1 LYKTTTRG
9 VINFYKKQQEDIKII
24 LIFRSLS
31 IFITSFFYAFG
42 SPDHSLGQ
50 KTFIIICILIASLIL
65 QYLYVKNWGST
76 PSIIFLV
83 LLEVTGNT
91 ILLIPSG
98 GIASPYLWY
107 SLNTIL
113 ISSIRLNQILCWIN
127 FAVYLSTSMGILYLG
142 TYPSLELLPYIYNHE
157 RNFILSLI
165 LITIAMQ
172 ILARYMKKLGREKEK
187 LRDVNKE
194 LQWSNTKIKA
204 TMDHTMELYQMVD
217 MLSAERDGAGL
228 ISLIIDSTR
237 KITKAKDV
245 IFYSPKFQTSPI
257 VDGDV
262 RKEIEDQIK
271 FKILE
276 RWSNFIE
283 TTYPIEIR
291 VNEQVFIL
299 TPIKSNALPYGIL
312 GIGSIN
318 YEGKD
323 GAYSSYAEQMNFLS
337 KLSAIVL
344 ERVELEQVNRGL
356 IINEEQNRIADEI
369 HDSVLQQLFS
379 ASCGLFALI
388 KSKKTDKKQLE
399 EDLNTIRSAINRAMK
414 DLRSVIYGM
423 SWKKNGTNNF
433 ELDLRD
439 HIHEVKSL
447 NKVDIHL
454 DIEGKH
460 ELLTNT
466 QKMALYRIICEGI
479 GNGLRHG
486 KAKAINITLGI
497 DLDLITLT
505 IRDNGRGF
513 DYKRFMNSKQG
524 GLGIKNMNYLVQSLQ
539 GDLQFYSEAGKGTE
553 IIITL
558 PNQNHHIKEEII

>member
-1 LYKTTTRG
+1 MYKTTTQG

-187 LRDVNKE
+187 LKDVNKE

-539 GDLQFYSEAGKGTE
+539 GDLQFYSVAGKGTE

>member
-1 LYKTTTRG
+1 MYKATTRG

-187 LRDVNKE
+187 LKDVNKE

-271 FKILE
+271 FKVLE
-276 RWSNFIE
+276 RWSHFIE

-379 ASCGLFALI
+379 ASCGPFALI

>member
-1 LYKTTTRG
+1 MYKTTTQG

>member
-1 LYKTTTRG
+1 MYKTTTRG

-187 LRDVNKE
+187 LKDVNKE

>member
-1 LYKTTTRG
+1 MYKTTTQG

-228 ISLIIDSTR
+228 ISLIIDSTS

>member
-1 LYKTTTRG
+1 MYKTTTRG

>member
-1 LYKTTTRG
+1 MYKTTTRG

-50 KTFIIICILIASLIL
+50 KTFIIICILIDSLIL

-187 LRDVNKE
+187 LKDVNKE

-271 FKILE
+271 FKVLE
-276 RWSNFIE
+276 RWSHFIE

>member
-1 LYKTTTRG
+1 MYKTTTRG

-228 ISLIIDSTR
+228 ISLIIDSTS

>member
-1 LYKTTTRG
+1 MYKTTTQG

-539 GDLQFYSEAGKGTE
+539 GDLQFYSVAGKGTE

>member
-1 LYKTTTRG
+1 MYKTTTQG

-187 LRDVNKE
+187 LKDVNKE

-228 ISLIIDSTR
+228 ISLIIDSTS

-539 GDLQFYSEAGKGTE
+539 GDLQFYSVAGKGTE